1 MATLIH
7 LCRKD
12 FAFARNGLFGAWA
25 VFLAAA
31 LVPLVITGALV
42 EAAAP
47 ILGLLLAVQY
57 FQIFAATLKILR
69 ADSYSGGDAFIG
81 TRPVT
86 RNTLWLSK
94 LLSITAFVLV
104 PWLLEKTLGV
114 IALRLELSPGDW
126 LLYFIETTLVFGIP
140 ASIAWIVGTHTRGF
154 IGSTMLTMVLAALVL
169 WLAVAIFNRPGG
181 FQFVEEARLL
191 KASRWLLAQGLILL
205 AGPLLAWGFIAKKRP
220 VLSIAAGVVAVTL
233 IAVASTGWQWNF
245 ARPLAVS
252 GADAA
257 PFTDP
262 LEISWLDAPR
272 ISRLTRNGV
281 EFTTVVRGA
290 RIDGAPDTWLACPTG
305 VKSAARFPDGGV
317 ITSEAINSPY
327 FGDAS
332 RTLLPSLGIHS
343 PEDDPATVERWRNH
357 VWFEGNTM
365 ELQNR
370 PAKTATITGEARVEI
385 YQPVVL
391 ADLPARAG
399 ANAATG
405 RFRYR
410 IGRIEPSPGGG
421 IAVEVS
427 AVGTSLLSRGDMRN
441 PYNEIEILIVNPRT
455 GRHTTLGSGSGSSS
469 ATFGWWCQ
477 KKQISIETN
486 DPDERID
493 PVEFLKGARFYLID
507 RTYRGTVSV
516 PFEIPE
522 FRLEN

>member
-94 LLSITAFVLV
+94 VLSITAFVLV
-104 PWLLEKTLGV
+104 PWLLVKALGV
-114 IALRLELSPGDW
+114 IVLRLELTPGDW

-154 IGSTMLTMVLAALVL
+154 IGATLLTIVLAALAL

-191 KASRWLLAQGLILL
+191 KASRWLLAEGLILI
-205 AGPLLAWGFIAKKRP
+205 AGPLLAWGFIAKKRAS
-220 VLSIAAGVVAVTL
+220 LSVVAGVVAAVL
-233 IAVASTGWQWNF
+233 IAIASTGWQWNF
-245 ARPLAVS
+245 VSPLAVS

-262 LEISWLDAPR
+262 LEISWLDSPR
-272 ISRLTRNGV
+272 ISSLSRNGV
-281 EFTTVVRGA
+281 DFTTVVRSA
-290 RIDGAPDTWLACPTG
+290 RIDGAPDTWLAYPMG
-305 VKSAARFPDGGV
+305 VKSEARFRDGGV
-317 ITSEAINSPY
+317 ITSEATNSPY
-327 FGDAS
+327 SGDAS
-332 RTLLPSLGIHS
+332 RTILPSLGIE
-343 PEDDPATVERWRNH
+343 PPKDDPTAVLRWTNH
-357 VWFEGNTM
+357 VWFEGNTR
-365 ELQNR
+365 ELQRR
-370 PAKTATITGEARVEI
+370 PDRTATITGEARVEI
-385 YQPVVL
+385 YQPVIL

-399 ANAATG
+399 ENAAAG

-427 AVGTSLLSRGDMRN
+427 AAGTSLLSRGDMRN

-477 KKQISIETN
+477 KKQISIATN
-486 DPDERID
+486 NSDERID
-493 PVEFLKGARFYLID
+493 PVEFLKGARFFLID
-507 RTYRGTVSV
+507 RSYRGTVSV

-522 FRLEN
+522 IRLEN